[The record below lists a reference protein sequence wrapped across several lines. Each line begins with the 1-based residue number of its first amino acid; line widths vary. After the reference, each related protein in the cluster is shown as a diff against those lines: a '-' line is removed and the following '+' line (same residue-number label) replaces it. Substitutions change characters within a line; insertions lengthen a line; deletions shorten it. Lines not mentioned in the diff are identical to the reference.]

1 MRLVRILLLL
11 YILNIIGK
19 GTEIYRHGGIIVDE
33 KVRIVDIQNDIERNR
48 VVSFLYESFGL
59 GFDEDTE
66 KTLVL
71 ERNGSIIATASFS
84 GNVLKQIAIDERF
97 RGEGLMAPLLG
108 AAMHEMISMGHS
120 HVFVFTKPA
129 NIETFRGLGF
139 RKVAGSFTEAA
150 LLEWG
155 SYGIDS
161 YKEELAGFR
170 RNENGRASAIVVNCN
185 PFTKGH
191 RYLIECASS
200 ESESVYVFVV
210 ETEKSLFKFSERIEM
225 VREGVGDLGNVVV
238 LPGGNYIIS
247 SAAFPSYFTHSNDL
261 LRVQAEL
268 DAEIFAEHIAS
279 TLGIER
285 RWVGREPYCKV
296 TGTYNDALEKILDLY
311 DIRLSVIDRLEK
323 EGRIISASTVR
334 EALRTGDMEMVR
346 SMVPQTTWDYI
357 SSDRAKP
364 TIEKIRQTLS
374 RH

>member
-247 SAAFPSYFTHSNDL
+247 SAAFPSYFTHLNDL

-334 EALRTGDMEMVR
+334 EALRTGDMETAR